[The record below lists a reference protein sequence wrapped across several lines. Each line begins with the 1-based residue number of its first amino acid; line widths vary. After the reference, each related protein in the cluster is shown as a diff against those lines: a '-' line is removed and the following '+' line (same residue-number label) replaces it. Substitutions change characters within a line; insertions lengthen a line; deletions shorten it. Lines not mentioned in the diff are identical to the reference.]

1 MTSQCH
7 RIEEKIPL
15 WKNSLDFLGLGCNR
29 IWDFSWTDPSAHMQE
44 ILIYSKCW
52 RIWDAPTFYFFFPFF
67 SQIPRNSSSF
77 FFSSSG
83 SSASNV
89 QVINLQPWVPNSPKF
104 LLPGLFSSGAFVF
117 RQLFAAI
124 TSLLEALPLQL
135 PNKKYC
141 WWFFHGFLLWI
152 KLLALNEELKQ
163 KKKREN
169 VTWDLWF
176 VSCCFGIWF
185 VRSCFGI

>member
-1 MTSQCH
+1 MCLIWRSH
-7 RIEEKIPL
+7 KSRVIKPPL
-15 WKNSLDFLGLGCNR
+15 ITCDFSVPQNWGKNSTLKKFPG
-29 IWDFSWTDPSAHMQE
+29 FSWLGMQQNLGFFLDWSLCSHAGNSDLFQVLE
-44 ILIYSKCW
+44 DLRCSHFFI
-52 RIWDAPTFYFFFPFF
+52 FFFPFF

-89 QVINLQPWVPNSPKF
+89 QVINLQPWVPNSPKI

-163 KKKREN
+163 KKK
-169 VTWDLWF
+169 
-176 VSCCFGIWF
+176 GKM
-185 VRSCFGI
+185 